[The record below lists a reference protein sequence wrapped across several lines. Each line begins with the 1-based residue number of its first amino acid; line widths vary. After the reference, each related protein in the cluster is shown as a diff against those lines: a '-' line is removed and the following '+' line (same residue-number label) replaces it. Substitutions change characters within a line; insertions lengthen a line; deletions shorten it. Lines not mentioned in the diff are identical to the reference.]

1 MTGLLEVKCPN
12 MRMFQRYQ
20 REGLP
25 AHMVIQGQH
34 YLGVTG
40 YEWMAFA
47 IFNADLWKLV
57 HFEIKRDE
65 AFIAGLFEREKNF
78 WQDYVEKRIPPPPVT
93 IAMAPPE
100 FELPPV
106 EGQIVQRD
114 DAEWSEAA
122 ENFKAARDLKESAE
136 GLEAQAKQRVVEL
149 MGPHRV
155 VEGANLRVYNLTMP
169 GRAGFDDKALA
180 KAKPLD
186 RNGVAFI
193 LTDWIDGLRTKL
205 DPTVLAEIAVGN
217 LLLKIGA
224 HAELDLKP
232 FQKIGKPYSQVRPYF
247 LKPDAGEEE

>member
-1 MTGLLEVKCPN
+1 

-25 AHMVIQGQH
+25 AHIVIQGQH

-65 AFIAGLFEREKNF
+65 GFIAGLFERERDF
-78 WQDYVEKRIPPPPVT
+78 WVKHVEPRIPPPPVT
-93 IAMAPPE
+93 IALPPPE

-122 ENFKAARDLKESAE
+122 ENFKAARELKETAE
-136 GLEAQAKQRVVEL
+136 GLETQAKQRVVEL
-149 MGPHRV
+149 MGAHRV
-155 VEGANLRVYNLTMP
+155 VEGANLRVYNMAM
-169 GRAGFDDKALA
+169 AGKKSFDSEALA

-186 RNGVAFI
+186 RNGVAFV
-193 LTDWIDGLRTKL
+193 LTDWLEALRTKL
-205 DPTVLAEIAVGN
+205 DPAVLADIAVGN
-217 LLLKIGA
+217 LMLKIGA
-224 HAELDLKP
+224 HCELDLKP
-232 FQKIGKPYSQVRPYF
+232 FQKVGKPYSQVRPYF
-247 LKPDAGEEE
+247 LKPDA